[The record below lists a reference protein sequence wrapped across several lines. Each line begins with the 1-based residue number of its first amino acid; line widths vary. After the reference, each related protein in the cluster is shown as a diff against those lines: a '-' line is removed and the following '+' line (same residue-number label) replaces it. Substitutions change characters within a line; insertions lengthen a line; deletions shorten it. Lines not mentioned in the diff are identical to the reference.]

1 MLALF
6 IAYLRVSSVVQLGFS
21 VPTRQYNTLMWDV
34 GLMFGVGRVLLYH
47 MTHAN
52 NIHVYDMYMESWFD
66 AIQVK
71 TKFFLRSVVG
81 LNKLL

>member
-6 IAYLRVSSVVQLGFS
+6 IAYPRVSSVVQLRFS
-21 VPTRQYNTLMWDV
+21 TVPTRQYNTRMWDV
-34 GLMFGVGRVLLYH
+34 GLMFGVGRVWLYH

-52 NIHVYDMYMESWFD
+52 NIHVYEMCMESWFV

-71 TKFFLRSVVG
+71 TRFF
-81 LNKLL
+81 